1 MREIIDVG
9 MIVNVVAGVNYNG
22 KVTEIEEHGFW
33 LTEDFKTEEF
43 VSFADV
49 EKVNSKQWLSDM
61 QG

>member
-49 EKVNSKQWLSDM
+49 EKVNSKQ
-61 QG
+61 